1 MKVLHLAGAM
11 EWGGGDQQMMDLIAN
26 LSDLDIQS
34 VILCF
39 NHSAIKAHA
48 EKHGV
53 STLAVDKSKRYSS
66 KVLRYIKEQVQQLE
80 IDVIHIHTSNFVM
93 TYMLADVF
101 YKLKVPA
108 VFSKKS
114 ISESSSLLSPV
125 KYNYKGIKKIV
136 CVSNAIL
143 ESFKKTIKPGNRHKL
158 VTVYDGIR
166 LDKKFPPVPSLRET
180 FNLPAGI
187 TIVGNIA
194 NHYLAKDIGVFVK
207 TANHLVNELQRK
219 DLFFV
224 QIGSPSPYTP
234 EYEAL
239 VDEYNLRD
247 SVKMMGFTP
256 NAGSYL
262 PQFDIFLMTSQRE
275 GLPLVIM
282 EAFNA
287 RVPVVSTS
295 GGGIPEAITHEEN
308 GLLSPVKDH
317 VSLAGNIIALQAD
330 GALKQKLVENAYKRL
345 HEEFDSITCARKMAG
360 IYAEVTG
367 NKN

>member
-11 EWGGGDQQMMDLIAN
+11 EWGGGDQQLMDLVAN
-26 LSDLDIQS
+26 LSDQGIQS

-48 EKHGV
+48 ESHGV
-53 STLAVDKSKRYSS
+53 ATLAVDKSKRYSF
-66 KVLRYIKEQVQQLE
+66 KVLRYIKEQVQQLQ
-80 IDVIHIHTSNFVM
+80 INVIHIHTSNFVM

-143 ESFKKTIKPGNRHKL
+143 ESFKTTIKPKNRHKL
-158 VTVYDGIR
+158 VTIYDGIR
-166 LDKKFPPVPSLRET
+166 LNKTYAPVPSLKET
-180 FNLPAGI
+180 FNLPATM

-194 NHYLAKDIGVFVK
+194 NHYLAKDIGVFIK
-207 TANHLVNELQRK
+207 TAHYLVNELQRK

-224 QIGSPSPYTP
+224 QIGSPSSYTP

-239 VDEYNLRD
+239 IDEYNLRD

-295 GGGIPEAITHEEN
+295 GGGIPEAITHQQN

-317 VSLAGNIIALQAD
+317 VSLADNIVTLQED
-330 GALKQKLVENAYKRL
+330 NTLKQVLIENAYKRL
-345 HEEFDSITCARKMAG
+345 HEAFDAVTCARKIAG

-367 NKN
+367 N